1 MASKAP
7 ALLVGVSVLVSAILL
22 GALFYRFHGIPNTLE
37 DGFDAFAV
45 NSNDDAMAD
54 YLVVRSVIS
63 VPAAGK
69 YRVDADLLSGE
80 TGVSSTRGNVDLPKG
95 RTVLTVAFRGGS
107 PPQFLSPGR
116 HTITASLEG
125 QDLYAAGLRGGFP
138 ILVNIFTTPNGH
150 YCPGPYQAITN
161 APPEDGAR
169 LGLVRPYVM
178 PEQPI
183 RQLGF
188 EQTVTVAYDFDDFT
202 PMELPAD
209 FLGGVTSSGYDA
221 DGDGAFDGLQVTADV
236 VVRRQGAFDLSGA
249 PYARG
254 GGDVNMVQGTR
265 STTYVGGA
273 VVSTTWERLLLN
285 PGNTRVTLTFPGAEI
300 MAAGISGP
308 YEAKLRLVPATIVYD
323 PVIVHVTT
331 DYAVDAFEASGAKAV
346 RVSSLALEDGLATVA
361 LSGSASLLLRVI
373 HENGIVTY
381 ESAGGGGGWVTAP
394 SSIRVTFGVRGE
406 YTVAAYILQNGQPV
420 DYREIVVEN

>member
-95 RTVLTVAFRGGS
+95 RTVLTVAFRGGDVRQAPS
-107 PPQFLSPGR
+107 SSLLANIAVSGADFTAMNSHRIRADTTQYDGPRGAVDLDGEITVLPRDPNRDGKIDDLQVSVPVRVNIGAHYQSRIGVQGGLEARPMGFRPGDLGGGYSPQFLSPGR

-138 ILVNIFTTPNGH
+138 IPVNIFPTPNGH
-150 YCPGPYQAITN
+150 YCPGPSQAIRN

-308 YEAKLRLVPATIVYD
+308 YQAKLRLLP
-323 PVIVHVTT
+323 P
-331 DYAVDAFEASGAKAV
+331 
-346 RVSSLALEDGLATVA
+346 
-361 LSGSASLLLRVI
+361 
-373 HENGIVTY
+373 
-381 ESAGGGGGWVTAP
+381 
-394 SSIRVTFGVRGE
+394 
-406 YTVAAYILQNGQPV
+406 
-420 DYREIVVEN
+420 